1 MGKAR
6 DAGQG
11 ILITLVGILLLV
23 TVGFVIGLVVGVVSE
38 EPELVVGH
46 VAGRSTEV
54 DWSLPVEETPVRP
67 VSEEDSWPAAAQ
79 VDSVVET
86 EVAAVEVGT
95 VTDSPE
101 ALPPVSA
108 RGALDPSFAI
118 QVGAFGEESPAK
130 GMAERLRKAGY
141 SVMLLPPTED
151 HRWRV
156 RVGPIAGKSVADE
169 LARRLKVE
177 EGLPTW
183 VIAEKRS

>member
-67 VSEEDSWPAAAQ
+67 VSEEDSWPAVAQAKGRRWQSLTVSWWDGFSTKPTGRTGTPAPRAA
-79 VDSVVET
+79 T
-86 EVAAVEVGT
+86 PWGGT
-95 VTDSPE
+95 VRISMF
-101 ALPPVSA
+101 LPCRSSLLV
-108 RGALDPSFAI
+108 
-118 QVGAFGEESPAK
+118 
-130 GMAERLRKAGY
+130 LRRWCRRA
-141 SVMLLPPTED
+141 SVC
-151 HRWRV
+151 RW
-156 RVGPIAGKSVADE
+156 
-169 LARRLKVE
+169 
-177 EGLPTW
+177 T
-183 VIAEKRS
+183 